1 MIETIPATAST
12 NADLAARLRH
22 GERIAEGYWLRA
34 ERQTAGKGRAG
45 RTWQS
50 PAGNLACSTVVN
62 LDESDSLPATFSL
75 VAGLAAYDAVASVL
89 TVPNANLHLKWPN
102 DILYNGA
109 KLAGILCEL
118 VDRTVVV
125 GIGLNVQTAP
135 HLPGRATTSL
145 ADIAGHSAIDAG
157 DVLIVLADAF
167 ALRLAQWRQAPLSDT
182 LAAWETRATPRGTA
196 MNVHAEDVIEG
207 RFDGL
212 ESDGSL
218 RLLLADGSRRAI
230 YAGDVILREND

>member
-12 NADLAARLRH
+12 NADLAARLRNAE
-22 GERIAEGYWLRA
+22 GIAEGYWLRA
-34 ERQTAGKGRAG
+34 ERQTDGKGRAG
-45 RTWQS
+45 RTWNS

-62 LDESDSLPATFSL
+62 LGAQDALPATLSL
-75 VAGLAAYDAVASVL
+75 AAGLAVHDAVTSVL
-89 TVPNANLHLKWPN
+89 TVPNAGLRLKWPN
-102 DILYNGA
+102 DLLCNGA

-125 GIGLNVQTAP
+125 GIGLNVLTAP
-135 HLPGRATTSL
+135 QLPDWATTSL

-157 DVLIVLADAF
+157 DLLIALSDGF
-167 ALRLAQWRQAPLSDT
+167 ARRLARWRQAPLSDT
-182 LAAWETRATPRGTA
+182 LAAWEERATPRGTA
-196 MNVHAEDVIEG
+196 MTVHAENVIEG

-218 RLLLADGSRRAI
+218 RLLLDDGSRRAI